1 MVIEMKV
8 HARIQKWGN
17 SLALRICG
25 PIRDIPSFQEG
36 AEVEISITQNGFIV
50 KKICIKKK
58 TRFPFSEAELLNG
71 LTYHQAHGDLLAKPL
86 SSEFDND

>member
-1 MVIEMKV
+1 MKV

-25 PIRDIPSFQEG
+25 PMRDIPSFKEG
-36 AEVEISITQNGFIV
+36 AEVEINITENGFIL
-50 KKICIKKK
+50 KKIYLKKK

-71 LTYHQAHGDLLAKPL
+71 LTYNQAHGDLLAKPL